1 MNIKQAAEQSGVSA
15 RNIRYYEQAGLLT
28 PARNPENEYRI
39 YSQADVRALKLIRML
54 RTLDMPVEEIGTVL
68 NGTLP
73 LAEAAERQRQR
84 LEAEQQKLAA
94 AAAFCT
100 ELAAGD
106 RTAAELDVDS
116 CLERMQAPAP
126 AGGWFT
132 GWVQDYRKMAAAEH
146 KRQFTFTP
154 DTAIA
159 TPQEFTAE
167 LLAWAANCG
176 EEIVIT
182 HEGMTPRFMLDGI
195 EYRAV
200 RYSSHVRNIP
210 ILRVR
215 CEVCDPSALAVEG
228 DPKRLRVQRLLHYG
242 LPMLV
247 CLALAVVWV
256 SAPGICRFGPTRRL
270 CCWCWAL
277 SASDTASAGGIS
289 ITTTE
294 TNKKREAARAVS
306 HLIYPSSL
314 CSSSTVS
321 ARAAAPAAVSSPAVP

>member
-39 YSQADVRALKLIRML
+39 YSQADVRTLKLIRML

-106 RTAAELDVDS
+106 RTAAELDVDD
-116 CLERMQAPAP
+116 CLARMDSPAP

-167 LLAWAANCG
+167 LLAWAAGCG

-182 HEGMTPRFMLDGI
+182 PRRFPIALRHGGGSPGIGGAEGFHCSFHGI
-195 EYRAV
+195 G
-200 RYSSHVRNIP
+200 
-210 ILRVR
+210 
-215 CEVCDPSALAVEG
+215 SALTHLGQGRFQGSKVVFVLCTVAHCVFLLSRTG
-228 DPKRLRVQRLLHYG
+228 PKCNPRCAC
-242 LPMLV
+242 P
-247 CLALAVVWV
+247 
-256 SAPGICRFGPTRRL
+256 
-270 CCWCWAL
+270 
-277 SASDTASAGGIS
+277 AG
-289 ITTTE
+289 
-294 TNKKREAARAVS
+294 
-306 HLIYPSSL
+306 
-314 CSSSTVS
+314 C
-321 ARAAAPAAVSSPAVP
+321 

>member
-28 PARNPENEYRI
+28 PARNPENEYRV
-39 YSQADVRALKLIRML
+39 YSQEDVRVLKLIRML
-54 RTLDMPVEEIGTVL
+54 RTLDMPVEEIGSVL

-73 LAEAAERQRQR
+73 LTEAAERQRQR

-94 AAAFCT
+94 AVAFCA

-106 RTAAELDVDS
+106 TSAAELDVDS
-116 CLERMQAPAP
+116 CLERMASPAP

-159 TPQEFTAE
+159 TPQEFTAA
-167 LLAWAANCG
+167 LLAWADENG
-176 EEIVIT
+176 VDVNMTRES
-182 HEGMTPRFMLDGI
+182 MTPHFMLDGI

-228 DPKRLRVQRLLHYG
+228 DPKRLRVQ
-242 LPMLV
+242 
-247 CLALAVVWV
+247 
-256 SAPGICRFGPTRRL
+256 TQT
-270 CCWCWAL
+270 
-277 SASDTASAGGIS
+277 TA
-289 ITTTE
+289 
-294 TNKKREAARAVS
+294 NAR
-306 HLIYPSSL
+306 HT
-314 CSSSTVS
+314 STG
-321 ARAAAPAAVSSPAVP
+321 RP

>member
-73 LAEAAERQRQR
+73 LAEAAV
-84 LEAEQQKLAA
+84 
-94 AAAFCT
+94 CT

-116 CLERMQAPAP
+116 CLERMDSPAP

-167 LLAWAANCG
+167 LLAWAAGCG

-182 HEGMTPRFMLDGI
+182 HESMTPRFMLDGI
-195 EYRAV
+195 EYKAV

-215 CEVCDPSALAVEG
+215 CEVCDPSALAVES
-228 DPKRLRVQRLLHYG
+228 DPKRLRVQRFLHYG
-242 LPMLV
+242 LPVLV

-256 SAPGICRFGPTRRL
+256 CTRNMPLWPDKAAMLLVLGALGIGYGFRGWYLYYNDR
-270 CCWCWAL
+270 
-277 SASDTASAGGIS
+277 DQ
-289 ITTTE
+289 
-294 TNKKREAARAVS
+294 
-306 HLIYPSSL
+306 
-314 CSSSTVS
+314 
-321 ARAAAPAAVSSPAVP
+321 

>member
-28 PARNPENEYRI
+28 PARNPENESRI

-100 ELAAGD
+100 ELAVGD

-116 CLERMQAPAP
+116 CLERMDSPAP

-146 KRQFTFTP
+146 QRQFTCTP

-182 HEGMTPRFMLDGI
+182 HEGMTPRFTLDGI
-195 EYRAV
+195 EYKAV

-215 CEVCDPSALAVEG
+215 CEVCDPSARAVEG
-228 DPKRLRVQRLLHYG
+228 DPKRLRVQRFLHYG

-256 SAPGICRFGPTRRL
+256 CTRNMPLWPDKAAMLLVLGARGIGYGFRGWYLYYNDR
-270 CCWCWAL
+270 
-277 SASDTASAGGIS
+277 DQ
-289 ITTTE
+289 
-294 TNKKREAARAVS
+294 
-306 HLIYPSSL
+306 
-314 CSSSTVS
+314 
-321 ARAAAPAAVSSPAVP
+321 

>member
-116 CLERMQAPAP
+116 CLERMDSPAP

-132 GWVQDYRKMAAAEH
+132 GWVQDYRKMAAASISGSLPL
-146 KRQFTFTP
+146 RRTP
-154 DTAIA
+154 
-159 TPQEFTAE
+159 PLQ
-167 LLAWAANCG
+167 
-176 EEIVIT
+176 
-182 HEGMTPRFMLDGI
+182 
-195 EYRAV
+195 
-200 RYSSHVRNIP
+200 
-210 ILRVR
+210 LRR
-215 CEVCDPSALAVEG
+215 SLPPSCW
-228 DPKRLRVQRLLHYG
+228 PG
-242 LPMLV
+242 L
-247 CLALAVVWV
+247 
-256 SAPGICRFGPTRRL
+256 
-270 CCWCWAL
+270 
-277 SASDTASAGGIS
+277 
-289 ITTTE
+289 
-294 TNKKREAARAVS
+294 
-306 HLIYPSSL
+306 
-314 CSSSTVS
+314 
-321 ARAAAPAAVSSPAVP
+321 RAAARRSSSPTRAWRRGLCWTASSTGPCGIRVMCAISRSCGCGARCAIHRRWRGGRPEAAAGAEISALRPAGACMPCTGGGLGLHPEYAALARQGGYAAGAGRSRHRVRLPRVVSLLQRPGPIKNGRQRGLSPV

>member
-116 CLERMQAPAP
+116 CLERMDSLAP

-132 GWVQDYRKMAAAEH
+132 DWVQDYRKMAAAEH

-182 HEGMTPRFMLDGI
+182 HEGMTPRFTLDGI

-228 DPKRLRVQRLLHYG
+228 D
-242 LPMLV
+242 
-247 CLALAVVWV
+247 AL
-256 SAPGICRFGPTRRL
+256 C
-270 CCWCWAL
+270 
-277 SASDTASAGGIS
+277 SAGSGVAS
-289 ITTTE
+289 FGRKQDSRLPARAVRNSPGSCAPPTSTPTAQVQA
-294 TNKKREAARAVS
+294 NSNARPMRVRSGAACAARAE
-306 HLIYPSSL
+306 
-314 CSSSTVS
+314 
-321 ARAAAPAAVSSPAVP
+321 AV

>member
-1 MNIKQAAEQSGVSA
+1 MNIKQAAEASGVSA
-15 RNIRYYEQAGLLT
+15 RNIRYYEQAGLLS

-84 LEAEQQKLAA
+84 LEAEREKLAA
-94 AAAFCT
+94 AESFCR
-100 ELAAGD
+100 ELADGGESTDA
-106 RTAAELDVDS
+106 LDVDA
-116 CLERMQAPAP
+116 CLERMSAPAP

-154 DTAIA
+154 DTALA

-167 LLAWAANCG
+167 LLAWAAGCG

-215 CEVCDPSALAVEG
+215 CEVCDPAAVQADVE
-228 DPKRLRVQRLLHYG
+228 PRRLRRQKFVHEVL
-242 LPMLV
+242 
-247 CLALAVVWV
+247 
-256 SAPGICRFGPTRRL
+256 
-270 CCWCWAL
+270 
-277 SASDTASAGGIS
+277 
-289 ITTTE
+289 
-294 TNKKREAARAVS
+294 
-306 HLIYPSSL
+306 
-314 CSSSTVS
+314 
-321 ARAAAPAAVSSPAVP
+321 PAAVLIVAAVAWVITWDVPVWPDKTVMCIAAAAIGAAGAVRAWWLYWNDKDE

>member
-1 MNIKQAAEQSGVSA
+1 M
-15 RNIRYYEQAGLLT
+15 
-28 PARNPENEYRI
+28 
-39 YSQADVRALKLIRML
+39 
-54 RTLDMPVEEIGTVL
+54 
-68 NGTLP
+68 
-73 LAEAAERQRQR
+73 
-84 LEAEQQKLAA
+84 
-94 AAAFCT
+94 
-100 ELAAGD
+100 
-106 RTAAELDVDS
+106 DS
-116 CLERMQAPAP
+116 PAP

-182 HEGMTPRFMLDGI
+182 HEGMTPRFTLDRI
-195 EYRAV
+195 EYKAV

-210 ILRVR
+210 ILQVR
-215 CEVCDPSALAVEG
+215 CEVRSIGAGGGGATRSGCG
-228 DPKRLRVQRLLHYG
+228 CRLLHYG

-256 SAPGICRFGPTRRL
+256 CTRNSCFGPTRAAML
-270 CCWCWAL
+270 LVLGA
-277 SASDTASAGGIS
+277 SASGTASAGGIS
-289 ITTTE
+289 ITTTG
-294 TNKKREAARAVS
+294 TNKKRGGSAGCP
-306 HLIYPSSL
+306 HLIYPSSSL

-321 ARAAAPAAVSSPAVP
+321 GPEQRPRRRSALGRAVAV

>member
-68 NGTLP
+68 NGTLS

-116 CLERMQAPAP
+116 CLERMDSPAP
-126 AGGWFT
+126 VGGWFT

-176 EEIVIT
+176 EELVIT
-182 HEGMTPRFMLDGI
+182 HEGMTPRFTLDGI
-195 EYRAV
+195 EY
-200 RYSSHVRNIP
+200 
-210 ILRVR
+210 
-215 CEVCDPSALAVEG
+215 
-228 DPKRLRVQRLLHYG
+228 
-242 LPMLV
+242 
-247 CLALAVVWV
+247 
-256 SAPGICRFGPTRRL
+256 
-270 CCWCWAL
+270 
-277 SASDTASAGGIS
+277 
-289 ITTTE
+289 
-294 TNKKREAARAVS
+294 
-306 HLIYPSSL
+306 
-314 CSSSTVS
+314 
-321 ARAAAPAAVSSPAVP
+321 

>member
-1 MNIKQAAEQSGVSA
+1 MNIKQAAEASGVSA
-15 RNIRYYEQAGLLT
+15 RNIRYYEQAGLLS

-39 YSQADVRALKLIRML
+39 YSQADVRALKLIRVL
-54 RTLDMPVEEIGTVL
+54 RMLDMPVEDIRAVL
-68 NGTLP
+68 AGDMTL
-73 LAEAAERQRQR
+73 ARAAATQQLR
-84 LEAEQQKLAA
+84 LEAEREKLAA
-94 AAAFCT
+94 AESFCR
-100 ELAAGD
+100 ELADGGKSTDA
-106 RTAAELDVDS
+106 LDVDA
-116 CLERMQAPAP
+116 CLARMSAPAP

-154 DTAIA
+154 DTALA

-167 LLAWAANCG
+167 LLAWAAGCG

-215 CEVCDPSALAVEG
+215 CEVCDPSALAVES

-256 SAPGICRFGPTRRL
+256 CTRNMPLWPDKAAMLLVLGALGIGYGFRGWYLYYNDR
-270 CCWCWAL
+270 
-277 SASDTASAGGIS
+277 DQ
-289 ITTTE
+289 
-294 TNKKREAARAVS
+294 
-306 HLIYPSSL
+306 
-314 CSSSTVS
+314 
-321 ARAAAPAAVSSPAVP
+321 

>member
-116 CLERMQAPAP
+116 CLKRMQAPAP

-132 GWVQDYRKMAAAEH
+132 GWVQDYRKSGG
-146 KRQFTFTP
+146 
-154 DTAIA
+154 
-159 TPQEFTAE
+159 
-167 LLAWAANCG
+167 C
-176 EEIVIT
+176 
-182 HEGMTPRFMLDGI
+182 
-195 EYRAV
+195 RA
-200 RYSSHVRNIP
+200 
-210 ILRVR
+210 
-215 CEVCDPSALAVEG
+215 
-228 DPKRLRVQRLLHYG
+228 
-242 LPMLV
+242 
-247 CLALAVVWV
+247 
-256 SAPGICRFGPTRRL
+256 
-270 CCWCWAL
+270 
-277 SASDTASAGGIS
+277 
-289 ITTTE
+289 
-294 TNKKREAARAVS
+294 
-306 HLIYPSSL
+306 
-314 CSSSTVS
+314 
-321 ARAAAPAAVSSPAVP
+321 

>member
-116 CLERMQAPAP
+116 CLERMDSPAP

-215 CEVCDPSALAVEG
+215 CEVCDPSALAVES

-256 SAPGICRFGPTRRL
+256 CTRNMPLWPDKAAMLLALGALGIGYGFRGWYLYYNDR
-270 CCWCWAL
+270 
-277 SASDTASAGGIS
+277 DQ
-289 ITTTE
+289 
-294 TNKKREAARAVS
+294 
-306 HLIYPSSL
+306 
-314 CSSSTVS
+314 
-321 ARAAAPAAVSSPAVP
+321 

>member
-28 PARNPENEYRI
+28 PARNPENEYRV

-73 LAEAAERQRQR
+73 LA
-84 LEAEQQKLAA
+84 
-94 AAAFCT
+94 
-100 ELAAGD
+100 AGD

-116 CLERMQAPAP
+116 CLKRMQAPAP

-167 LLAWAANCG
+167 LLAWAAGCG

-200 RYSSHVRNIP
+200 RYSSHVSNIP

-215 CEVCDPSALAVEG
+215 CEVCDPSALAAEG
-228 DPKRLRVQRLLHYG
+228 DPKRLRVQRFLHYG
-242 LPMLV
+242 LPVLV

-256 SAPGICRFGPTRRL
+256 CTRNMPLWPDKAAMLLTLGALGIGYGFRGWYLYYNDR
-270 CCWCWAL
+270 
-277 SASDTASAGGIS
+277 DQ
-289 ITTTE
+289 
-294 TNKKREAARAVS
+294 
-306 HLIYPSSL
+306 
-314 CSSSTVS
+314 
-321 ARAAAPAAVSSPAVP
+321 

>member
-116 CLERMQAPAP
+116 CLERMDSPAP

-146 KRQFTFTP
+146 KRQFTFTS
-154 DTAIA
+154 DTAIV

-182 HEGMTPRFMLDGI
+182 HEGMTPRFTLDGI

-247 CLALAVVWV
+247 CLALAVVWGLHPEYAALARQGGYAAGAGRSRHRIRLPRVV
-256 SAPGICRFGPTRRL
+256 SLLQRPRPIKNGRQRG
-270 CCWCWAL
+270 L
-277 SASDTASAGGIS
+277 SPI
-289 ITTTE
+289 
-294 TNKKREAARAVS
+294 
-306 HLIYPSSL
+306 
-314 CSSSTVS
+314 
-321 ARAAAPAAVSSPAVP
+321 

>member
-28 PARNPENEYRI
+28 PARNPENDYRV
-39 YSQADVRALKLIRML
+39 YTDTDLHTLKLIRVL
-54 RTLDMPVEEIGTVL
+54 RMLDMPVEDIRAVL
-68 NGTLP
+68 AGDMTL
-73 LAEAAERQRQR
+73 ARAAAAQQLR
-84 LEAEQQKLAA
+84 LEAEREKLAA

-116 CLERMQAPAP
+116 CLERMSAPAP

-167 LLAWAANCG
+167 LLAWAAGCG

-215 CEVCDPSALAVEG
+215 CEVCDPAAVQADVE
-228 DPKRLRVQRLLHYG
+228 PQRLRRQKFVHEVL
-242 LPMLV
+242 
-247 CLALAVVWV
+247 
-256 SAPGICRFGPTRRL
+256 
-270 CCWCWAL
+270 
-277 SASDTASAGGIS
+277 
-289 ITTTE
+289 
-294 TNKKREAARAVS
+294 
-306 HLIYPSSL
+306 
-314 CSSSTVS
+314 
-321 ARAAAPAAVSSPAVP
+321 PAAVLIVAAVAWVITWDVPVWPDKTVMCIAAAAIGVAGTVRAWWLYWNDKDE

>member
-28 PARNPENEYRI
+28 PARNPENEYRV

-116 CLERMQAPAP
+116 CLGAAWTPLPRRAAGLP
-126 AGGWFT
+126 AGCRT
-132 GWVQDYRKMAAAEH
+132 YRKMAAAEH

-182 HEGMTPRFMLDGI
+182 HEGMTPRFTLGGI
-195 EYRAV
+195 EYKAV
-200 RYSSHVRNIP
+200 RYSSHVCNIP

-215 CEVCDPSALAVEG
+215 CEVCDPSALAVES

-256 SAPGICRFGPTRRL
+256 CTRNMPLWPDKAAMLLTLGALGIGYGFRGWYLYYNDR
-270 CCWCWAL
+270 
-277 SASDTASAGGIS
+277 DQ
-289 ITTTE
+289 
-294 TNKKREAARAVS
+294 
-306 HLIYPSSL
+306 
-314 CSSSTVS
+314 
-321 ARAAAPAAVSSPAVP
+321 